1 MELQN
6 KYKEACQ
13 DIYHLNSPKVDDFYK
28 YLLNLAGFND
38 IRKYEYSICIFVDNN
53 PYFIILDGGPD
64 EDAKSLILSNKN
76 IIGGIKILRQ
86 IFNKRL
92 LITYFNENGNS
103 IKNNIINEDN
113 IDILVENMKM
123 IY

>member
-6 KYKEACQ
+6 KYKEIYQ

-53 PYFIILDGGPD
+53 PHFIILDGGPD
-64 EDAKSLILSNKN
+64 DDAKNLILSNKN
-76 IIGGIKILRQ
+76 IIGGIKVLRQ

-92 LITYFNENGNS
+92 LITYFDENGNS

-113 IDILVENMKM
+113 IDILLKNIKM